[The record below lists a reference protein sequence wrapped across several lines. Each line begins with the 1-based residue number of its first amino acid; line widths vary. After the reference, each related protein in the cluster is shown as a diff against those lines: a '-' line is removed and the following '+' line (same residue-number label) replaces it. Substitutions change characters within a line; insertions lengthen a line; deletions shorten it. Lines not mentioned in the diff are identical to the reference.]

1 MGETHGPRVGRRIIF
16 PASFIGGPRDMR
28 HWYLDAMALVQRF
41 RKLDIFL
48 IVTCNPRWLE
58 ILQELNPSKEAH
70 NIPDLVVRVFRVKLE
85 ELKNGLFKKE
95 IFWPIAAYVY
105 VLEFQKRGHPHVHFL
120 IILKSGSKIRSLE
133 AFNRIV
139 SAEL

>member
-1 MGETHGPRVGRRIIF
+1 M
-16 PASFIGGPRDMR
+16 
-28 HWYLDAMALVQRF
+28 
-41 RKLDIFL
+41 
-48 IVTCNPRWLE
+48 
-58 ILQELNPSKEAH
+58 
-70 NIPDLVVRVFRVKLE
+70 FRVKLE

-139 SAEL
+139 SAELSDESENPHLFSVVVKQMMHGPFVAFLIQKMFVQRRMGSVKTTALKSSVQ